1 MKEYKLKIWETA
13 ALCALCVT
21 LGVCAWAQGRQQDIS
36 SSLVRLHVIAASDE
50 AAEQELKMRVRD
62 GVLEYLTPVLDSAE
76 SPAQA
81 KSIINAELPNIR
93 AAAEKCAEGRTVRVT
108 LGSEYYP
115 TREYDSFSL
124 PAGQYSSLRVII
136 GEGQGHNWWC
146 VVFPTLCVPASSEG
160 FQETAEA
167 SGLSSQLAGTLT
179 REEGEYEI
187 RFQFLDWLGQV
198 KNWLH
203 S

>member
-62 GVLEYLTPVLDSAE
+62 SVLEYLTPVLDSAE

-81 KSIINAELPNIR
+81 RSIINAEIPNIR

-136 GEGQGHNWWC
+136 GQGQGHNWWC
-146 VVFPTLCVPASSEG
+146 VMFPDLCVTKDDKVRINN
-160 FQETAEA
+160 TARKKMEKLL
-167 SGLSSQLAGTLT
+167 GKKT
-179 REEGEYEI
+179 I
-187 RFQFLDWLGQV
+187 RKITKDKYLGWLFKV
-198 KNWLH
+198 
-203 S
+203 

>member
-21 LGVCAWAQGRQQDIS
+21 LCVCAWAQGRQQDIS

-62 GVLEYLTPVLDSAE
+62 SVLEYLTPVLDSAE

-93 AAAEKCAEGRTVRVT
+93 AAAEKCAEGRAVRVT

-115 TREYDSFSL
+115 TREYESFSL

-136 GEGQGHNWWC
+136 GQGQGHNWWC
-146 VVFPTLCVPASSEG
+146 VVFPPLCVSAAAQNRALDAMSEP
-160 FQETAEA
+160 ERALITEA
-167 SGLSSQLAGTLT
+167 DGYELRFRIVELW
-179 REEGEYEI
+179 GELIELI
-187 RFQFLDWLGQV
+187 G
-198 KNWLH
+198 KNADA
-203 S
+203 